1 MKDFIDAFATL
12 AAAAEAKAKRTK
24 ESKTNDDDHQFD
36 ANAQKCKSCK
46 SFYDC
51 NMYDSLFAKVDASN
65 YSEEIKAEML
75 MFLMFI
81 HKESIFAVTPIEEL
95 LKSSLTI
102 SDYHQRI
109 ASLNTGFKYFKELS
123 ELLNTQEIEYITSV
137 IYRVHDK
144 IANLFIKINNDNGE
158 DLAVFK
164 TKLNKSNKSTKN
176 DTLDKMTKE
185 ELLDYIKT
193 HGI

>member
-12 AAAAEAKAKRTK
+12 TAAAEAKAKRAK
-24 ESKTNDDDHQFD
+24 ESKANDDEHRFD
-36 ANAQKCKSCK
+36 VNSKKCKSCK

-65 YSEEIKAEML
+65 YSEEIKAEL
-75 MFLMFI
+75 FTFLMFI
-81 HKESIFAVTPIEEL
+81 HRESFFAVTPIEEL
-95 LKSSLTI
+95 LKSPLPI
-102 SDYHQRI
+102 GDYHQRI
-109 ASLNTGFKYFKELS
+109 TSLNTGFKHFKKLS

-164 TKLNKSNKSTKN
+164 TKLCKSDKSTKN
-176 DTLDKMTKE
+176 ETLDKMTKE